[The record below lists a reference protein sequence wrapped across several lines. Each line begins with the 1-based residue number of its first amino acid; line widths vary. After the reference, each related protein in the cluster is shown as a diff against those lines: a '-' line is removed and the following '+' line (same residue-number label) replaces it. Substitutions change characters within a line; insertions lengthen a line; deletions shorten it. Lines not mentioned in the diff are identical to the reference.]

1 MNIQE
6 WLTQLLSRPTADPLD
21 WESYRLTM
29 DNATWKPLWRDIDAT
44 RAYEDGLEAGLRLL
58 QATQQHRGQ
67 LSPKG
72 YRTNQILLYRSI
84 LTMLD
89 KADRYAAY
97 LAAWETIRAHTNECL
112 PVRGDAL
119 MGGDPRLGPYVRR
132 DDGGFGVQPVPYGM
146 RPPKTIAVHFL
157 YPQIRRKTLM
167 EKRLAHERAGKPASD
182 RRPVGRGALTSEEI
196 QSRLAQ
202 IRESAGAMEYAS
214 VRPAAPSL
222 GTHVT
227 D

>member
-21 WESYRLTM
+21 WESYCVTM
-29 DNATWKPLWRDIDAT
+29 DDPTWKTLWRDIEAT
-44 RAYEDGLEAGLRLL
+44 EAYEDGLEAGLRLL

-72 YRTNQILLYRSI
+72 YRSNQILLYRSI
-84 LTMLD
+84 LSMLD
-89 KADRYAAY
+89 KADRWDAY
-97 LAAWETIRAHTNECL
+97 LAAWETIWAHTSDCL

-119 MGGDPRLGPYVRR
+119 MGGDPRLAPYVRR
-132 DDGGFGVQPVPYGM
+132 DDGGFGVPPLPYGA

-157 YPQIRRKTLM
+157 YPQLRRKTLI
-167 EKRLAHERAGKPASD
+167 EKRLAHERDGKLASD

-196 QSRLAQ
+196 QSRLTRIQ
-202 IRESAGAMEYAS
+202 ESAWLRVCADLSAS
-214 VRPAAPSL
+214 PVERSDAP
-222 GTHVT
+222 
-227 D
+227 